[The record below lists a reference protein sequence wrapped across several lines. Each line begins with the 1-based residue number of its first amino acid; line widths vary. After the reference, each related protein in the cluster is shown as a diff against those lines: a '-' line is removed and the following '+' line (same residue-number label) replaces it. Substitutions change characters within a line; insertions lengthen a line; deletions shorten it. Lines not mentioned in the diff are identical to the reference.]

1 MLPQLLLILLLL
13 PPVARAVSAEPVIL
27 VLGDSLSAAHG
38 MAQKSGW
45 VSLLQNRLRRNAY
58 DYRVV
63 NTSISGE
70 TTRGALMRLDNSLGR
85 WQPAIVIVEL
95 GANDGL
101 RGLSLQTMRRNLAAI
116 IEGTLAHHA
125 QVLLL
130 GMRLPP
136 NYGPLYSRQFY
147 RSYRQLAEHYAV
159 GLLPFLLDGMAKD
172 PTLFQQDGMHPTA
185 AAQPIL
191 LANVWRVLRPLLSQ
205 RHQNQAIKQDGFNDH
220 QPGREIP

>member
-45 VSLLQNRLRRNAY
+45 VSLLQDRLRRKAY

-63 NTSISGE
+63 NASISGE

-101 RGLSLQTMRRNLAAI
+101 RGLSLQAMRRNLAAI

-159 GLLPFLLDGMAKD
+159 GLLPFLLDGMAND
-172 PTLFQQDGMHPTA
+172 RTLFQQDGMHPTA